1 MKRSDRVRLNFT
13 RNWKLPGKERFSQW
27 FKPSGEANKNFSG
40 GIVWL
45 TDEDIAIYTTADN
58 FIEQTILTTGTYED
72 EINKPIRLSLKPG
85 NVAIDIGANIGL
97 QSLRMSQCVGP
108 QGLVIAFEP
117 LEYLRNKFNRNM
129 ALNKVSNVKLMP
141 YALSD
146 QERSAEFKINPGTW
160 NQGAF
165 SIAGKDDGTDM
176 QKVDIKVGDD
186 LLEIQS
192 LTRLDLIK
200 IDVEG
205 FEFQVMKGLKATL
218 EKFRPRIIFEYDVKY
233 WPANGQSISEC
244 FDFLR
249 KLDYRVYQV
258 NPACSELKN
267 SAAEIE
273 DGNVFCINNQDEKGR
288 S

>member
-27 FKPSGEANKNFSG
+27 FKPSGEANRSFSG

-45 TDEDIAIYTTADN
+45 TDEDVAIYTTADN
-58 FIEQTILTTGTYED
+58 FIEQIILTTGTYED

-85 NVAIDIGANIGL
+85 NVALDIGANIGL

-108 QGLVIAFEP
+108 QGSVIAFEP

-146 QERSAEFKINPGTW
+146 QESSAEFKINPATW

-165 SIAGKDDGTDM
+165 SIAGKDDGTEL

-186 LLEIQS
+186 LPEIRS
-192 LTRLDLIK
+192 LLRLDLIK

-205 FEFQVMKGLKATL
+205 FEFQVMKGLKTTL
-218 EKFRPRIIFEYDVKY
+218 EKFRPRIVFEYDMKY

-249 KLDYRVYQV
+249 KLDYEIYQV
-258 NPACSELKN
+258 NPACSELRN
-267 SAAEIE
+267 SAMEIE
-273 DGNVFCINNQDEKGR
+273 DGNVFCINNQDEKSR
-288 S
+288 L

>member
-1 MKRSDRVRLNFT
+1 MKRSDRVKLNFT
-13 RNWKLPGKERFSQW
+13 RNWKLPGKERLSQW
-27 FKPSGEANKNFSG
+27 LRPSGEGNKSFSG

-45 TDEDIAIYTTADN
+45 TDEDIAVYTTADN

-85 NVAIDIGANIGL
+85 NVAIDIGGNIGL

-108 QGLVIAFEP
+108 QGVVIAFEP
-117 LEYLRNKFNRNM
+117 LAYLRNKFNRNM

-146 QERSAEFKINPGTW
+146 QESSAEFKINPNTW

-165 SIAGKDDGTDM
+165 SIAGKDEGTEV

-186 LLEIQS
+186 LSEIQA
-192 LTRLDLIK
+192 LDRLDLVK

-205 FEFQVMKGLKATL
+205 FEFQVMKGLQSTL
-218 EKFRPRIIFEYDVKY
+218 EKFRPRIIFEYDMKY
-233 WPANGQSISEC
+233 WPANGQSITEC

-249 KLDYRVYQV
+249 KLDYEVYQV
-258 NPACSELKN
+258 NPACSQSRN

-273 DGNVFCINNQDEKGR
+273 DGNVFCINKQDEE
-288 S
+288 SWS